1 MVFEW
6 KNNKIHGF
14 SKMNL
19 AATERM
25 DWRGEFRGR
34 ELLGLGEKRS
44 R

>member
-6 KNNKIHGF
+6 RNNKIQQGF

-34 ELLGLGEKRS
+34 ELLGELP
-44 R
+44 